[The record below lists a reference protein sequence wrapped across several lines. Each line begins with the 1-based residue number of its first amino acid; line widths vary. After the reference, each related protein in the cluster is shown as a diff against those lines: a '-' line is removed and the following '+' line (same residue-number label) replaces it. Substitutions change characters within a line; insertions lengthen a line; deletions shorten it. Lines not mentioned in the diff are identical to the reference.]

1 MKVWRGNVNE
11 HFVELTLP
19 DTLRW
24 VEAQNL
30 TGCEKVVQTENGI
43 SYIRNWV
50 VRTDN
55 SLTSIVLRDGTVGI
69 ANRAISN
76 ENLKSIMIPASLKTI
91 CGSIVDENV
100 SGRSLRELYISN
112 LAAWC
117 AVRCIDYN
125 DSRFLSFTSAP
136 TNQAR
141 SRTLQQLH
149 TSQTTKLP
157 HRTPPPCQANQIFV
171 ANLAGSC
178 GEVLGV
184 RGRLGGGEGDRFC
197 YAKSCQ

>member
-43 SYIRNWV
+43 SYIGNWV
-50 VRTDN
+50 VHADN

-141 SRTLQQLH
+141 SRTFKRFR
-149 TSQTTKLP
+149 TFQTNKNFPIGPRHHAKRIKSSLP
-157 HRTPPPCQANQIFV
+157 IWRDPVGKFSEGQ
-171 ANLAGSC
+171 
-178 GEVLGV
+178 EVWRV
-184 RGRLGGGEGDRFC
+184 GDRFC
-197 YAKSCQ
+197 NAKSCQ